1 MFSFYNVFVRLN
13 PNKKQSININAALSC
28 IFQFYANNI
37 LVTPIIKISKRKQI
51 LKDVFVSKNGKE
63 YDFGK

>member
-1 MFSFYNVFVRLN
+1 MLSFYK
-13 PNKKQSININAALSC
+13 NKKQSFHISAAFKL
-28 IFQFYANNI
+28 IFQFYAINI

-51 LKDVFVSKNGKE
+51 LKSVFVSRNGKE

>member
-1 MFSFYNVFVRLN
+1 M
-13 PNKKQSININAALSC
+13 
-28 IFQFYANNI
+28 FQFYAINI